1 MKKSEN
7 FVYNNMLSEN
17 SIKRKI
23 SNDMRP
29 SIENVKKKDKSNTV
43 DNNNNTEKKNIKE
56 KIACCFFFKK

>member
-7 FVYNNMLSEN
+7 FVYNNMLRAN

-56 KIACCFFFKK
+56 KS

>member
-1 MKKSEN
+1 MKKSDN
-7 FVYNNMLSEN
+7 FVYNNMLRAN

-29 SIENVKKKDKSNTV
+29 SIENVKKREKSQTV
-43 DNNNNTEKKNIKE
+43 DNNNTEKKNIKE

>member
-7 FVYNNMLSEN
+7 FVYNNMLRAN

-29 SIENVKKKDKSNTV
+29 SIENVKKKDKSNIR
-43 DNNNNTEKKNIKE
+43 NA
-56 KIACCFFFKK
+56 ACIRETYQ

>member
-7 FVYNNMLSEN
+7 FVYNNMLRAN

-56 KIACCFFFKK
+56 KIDCYFIFKK